1 MAQNM
6 YAGEANMPGMPAH
19 IEEGNGAGPALCG
32 VHPVAGPGILANIGV
47 AAIPDVEAIERVKEN
62 REPDAEQFQRDDKR
76 ETGEKFDLLG
86 IRRWAVDGEGGGDE
100 VINQDISDCHDDV

>member
-1 MAQNM
+1 M
-6 YAGEANMPGMPAH
+6 YAREANMPGMPAH
-19 IEEGNGAGPALCG
+19 VKKGDGAGPALRG
-32 VHPVAGPGILANIGV
+32 VHPVAGPGIPANIGV

-86 IRRWAVDGEGGGDE
+86 IRRRAIDGEGVGDE
-100 VINQDISDCHDDV
+100 VLNQK